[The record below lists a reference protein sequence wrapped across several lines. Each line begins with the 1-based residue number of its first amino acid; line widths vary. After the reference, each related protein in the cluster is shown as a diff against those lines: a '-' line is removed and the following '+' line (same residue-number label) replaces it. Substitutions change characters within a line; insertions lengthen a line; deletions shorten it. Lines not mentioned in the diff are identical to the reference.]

1 MYTKLKA
8 LGIGRE
14 TAVVCYSND
23 GAMSNARAA
32 IYLSCLGVKSVKVLS
47 QTHDITEQQGLKDAP
62 KAAGSDFDFVKRE
75 HDYFASDEEV
85 KHILSGGSSVQL
97 LDVHAD
103 PKGQWCK

>member
-1 MYTKLKA
+1 LIPNSKGIFKIPSPDEMYTKLKA

-47 QTHDITEQQGLKDAP
+47 QTHDITEQ
-62 KAAGSDFDFVKRE
+62 
-75 HDYFASDEEV
+75 
-85 KHILSGGSSVQL
+85 
-97 LDVHAD
+97 
-103 PKGQWCK
+103 

>member
-47 QTHDITEQQGLKDAP
+47 QTHDITEQ
-62 KAAGSDFDFVKRE
+62 
-75 HDYFASDEEV
+75 
-85 KHILSGGSSVQL
+85 
-97 LDVHAD
+97 
-103 PKGQWCK
+103 